1 MAYVSS
7 SSLSGA
13 SATSAAIPVPG
24 SSAAGLVAVV
34 GLYMESTAAVT
45 APAEFGAAKADLQ
58 TSAASRGRLVVY
70 SKKLTAADAGTYTFT
85 WSGATFRAGVCAF
98 FSGRASDQFDG
109 TPGTAESVAAVTT
122 LNVSTSPAAANGDAV
137 GFWTNFNGGGG
148 FTQPTNYTERQDV
161 IVITVDTRD
170 AVVAGSTGSV
180 TATHSISDFMK
191 AFLGVLAEDTG
202 TAGPPVQNNPL
213 TPFPVLQR
221 VVRQAS
227 LWRPVVYGEELAVAG
242 TNAPAESAT
251 ANGVAN
257 DATIQV
263 ATGPSSATGTGTA
276 HDTTSQVKPGA
287 QSAAAAGVANSTT
300 STVAPTPAT
309 ATATGAAQAPS
320 PSIRVNAD
328 VAAATGTA
336 FNATVSTGSI
346 TSAPAGHAAGTGTA
360 NNASAAVAPTPAT
373 ATATGAAQGATGK
386 VSPTPTTATAT
397 GTANN
402 ATVTTGA
409 TTNALAGVATA
420 TGTANGAT
428 TRVAPTPQTAVAV
441 GTVSAASLSV
451 RASAQ
456 AAAALGV
463 ANTPTISGLVF
474 TPGTAHAATMTT
486 PTGVPGSAGVPVG
499 VSATGTA
506 PTALAAAGTAS
517 TGNAA
522 ASTVPTATGG

>member
-45 APAEFGAAKADLQ
+45 APAEFGVAKADLQ
-58 TSAASRGRLVVY
+58 TSAVSRGRLVVY
-70 SKKLTAADAGTYTFT
+70 TKKLTAADAGTYTFT
-85 WSGATFRAGVCAF
+85 WSGATFRAGTCAF

-109 TPGTAESVAAVTT
+109 TPGTDQSVAAVTV
-122 LNVSTSPAAANGDAV
+122 LPVSTSPAAANGDAV

-161 IVITVDTRD
+161 IVLTVDTRD

-191 AFLGVLAEDTG
+191 AFLGVLAPESSVPVPPARPGKTWERRFKHRQIL
-202 TAGPPVQNNPL
+202 ASPPVE
-213 TPFPVLQR
+213 
-221 VVRQAS
+221 VVT
-227 LWRPVVYGEELAVAG
+227 G
-242 TNAPAESAT
+242 TNAPAESAS
-251 ANGVAN
+251 
-257 DATIQV
+257 ATGIADNASVQI

-276 HDTTSQVKPGA
+276 NDTTSQVKPGA
-287 QSAAAAGVANSTT
+287 QA
-300 STVAPTPAT
+300 
-309 ATATGAAQAPS
+309 ATATGTANNTTATVATGAQSASATGTAQNPS
-320 PSIRVNAD
+320 PSIRVNPD
-328 VAAATGTA
+328 VATATGTA
-336 FNATVSTGSI
+336 LNATVSTGSI

-360 NNASAAVAPTPAT
+360 NNASAVVAPTPTT

-386 VSPTPTTATAT
+386 VSPTPTTATAA
-397 GTANN
+397 GVANN

-409 TTNALAGVATA
+409 TTNAAAGVATA

-428 TRVAPTPQTAVAV
+428 IRIATGPQSAVAV

-456 AAAALGV
+456 AAAALGI

-499 VSATGTA
+499 AAAAGTA
-506 PTALAAAGTAS
+506 PTAHPAAAAAS

-522 ASTVPTATGG
+522 TTTVPTATGG

>member
-58 TSAASRGRLVVY
+58 TSAATRGRLVVY
-70 SKKLTAADAGTYTFT
+70 SKKLTAADAGTYTFSWT
-85 WSGATFRAGVCAF
+85 GATFCAGVCAF
-98 FSGRASDQFDG
+98 FSGRASDAFDG

-122 LNVSTSPAAANGDAV
+122 LNVSTSPSAENGDAV
-137 GFWTNFNGGGG
+137 GLWTNFNGGGG

-170 AVVAGSTGSV
+170 AVVSGTTGSV

-191 AFLGVLAEDTG
+191 AFLGVLAPDA
-202 TAGPPVQNNPL
+202 AGPVQSARPGL
-213 TPFPVLQR
+213 TWERRFKHRQILPTSPAE
-221 VVRQAS
+221 VVT
-227 LWRPVVYGEELAVAG
+227 G
-242 TNAPAESAT
+242 TNAPAECAEATGAAFDATVQIATGPTSAT
-251 ANGVAN
+251 A
-257 DATIQV
+257 
-263 ATGPSSATGTGTA
+263 TGTA
-276 HDTTSQVKPGA
+276 NNPSPSVKASAGAATATGAAENTTTKVS
-287 QSAAAAGVANSTT
+287 
-300 STVAPTPAT
+300 PTPAT
-309 ATATGAAQAPS
+309 ATATGAAQPPS
-320 PSIRVNAD
+320 PAIKVNPTSAE
-328 VAAATGTA
+328 ATGTA

-346 TSAPAGHAAGTGTA
+346 TSTPAGHAAGTGTA
-360 NNASAAVAPTPAT
+360 NNATVAVAPTPAT

-386 VSPTPTTATAT
+386 VSPTPITATAA
-397 GTANN
+397 GVANN
-402 ATVTTGA
+402 PTVTTGA
-409 TTNALAGVATA
+409 TTNAAAGVATG

-428 TRVAPTPQTAVAV
+428 SRVAPTPQTAVAV

-451 RASAQ
+451 RAAAQ

-506 PTALAAAGTAS
+506 PVALAAAGTAS

-522 ASTVPTATGG
+522 TSTVPTATGG